1 MRNEA
6 FCIMAFLLR
15 FSHPLLISF
24 FLFPFCTPID
34 TIIPTQTIDDGETLV
49 SAGEKFVLGFF
60 SPGNSRNR
68 YVGIWYNH
76 IRERTVVWVANRE
89 NPLTNSSG
97 VLTIV
102 NGNIVLLDAS
112 RRTLWSAINGTDATN
127 YSTARLLDSGNLL
140 LSDNE
145 GRILWESFDHPTDTV
160 LPGMKVGVDR
170 RTGIDRYVT
179 SWKSPNDPAHGEF
192 SFRLDSRGLPQFI
205 LWKGSERVWRS
216 GPWNGQRLSGVPE
229 MNLNFIFNFRYVA
242 NEHETYF
249 TYDLYNASVISRMVL
264 NGSGELQRLTW
275 LDRSHRWNLFWATP
289 GQRCDQYAQCGTYAG
304 CNANQAPSCECLH
317 GFEPRSPQDWYLRDG
332 SDGCVRRRPLECE
345 KGDGFFKLAHAKLP
359 DTLHARVDTRASQ
372 KECEDECLKN
382 CSCTAYSSADINGGG
397 SGCMMWGG
405 DLIDLEVYSDGG
417 QDIYVRVAASEL
429 DSKRLLDK
437 KKMMILI
444 ITIILGAILFAS
456 CGCYLWRRQK
466 KREGSG
472 ENERNHGINEIELE
486 ESTKGSEL
494 PLFDLHV
501 VAAATNNFS
510 SENKLGEGGF
520 GPVYKGKLMNGE
532 EIAVKRLSKNSGQGS
547 EEFRNE
553 ILLIAKL
560 QHRNLVR
567 IIGCCT
573 QGEEKMLI
581 YEYMR
586 NKSLDW
592 FIFDEMRRVLL
603 DWTQRFKIIMGI
615 ARGVLYLHQ
624 DSRLRIIHRDLK
636 ASNVLLDDEMNPRI
650 SDFGMARIFGGNQTQ
665 ANTNR
670 VVGTFGYMSPEYAMD
685 GLFSVKS
692 DVFSFGVLLLE
703 IINGKRNNSCFSDD
717 PSQNLIRY
725 AWGLW
730 NEGRGLE
737 LVDSS
742 MVSSCPT
749 NEVRRC
755 IQVGLLCV
763 QENAKDRPTM
773 ASVVFMLGIDT
784 AMPTPKQP
792 AFCVRRRL
800 NNEGSPT
807 SGTGS
812 YSINE
817 VSITDLQA
825 R

>member
-1 MRNEA
+1 MGQA
-6 FCIMAFLLR
+6 
-15 FSHPLLISF
+15 
-24 FLFPFCTPID
+24 
-34 TIIPTQTIDDGETLV
+34 
-49 SAGEKFVLGFF
+49 
-60 SPGNSRNR
+60 
-68 YVGIWYNH
+68 
-76 IRERTVVWVANRE
+76 
-89 NPLTNSSG
+89 
-97 VLTIV
+97 
-102 NGNIVLLDAS
+102 
-112 RRTLWSAINGTDATN
+112 
-127 YSTARLLDSGNLL
+127 
-140 LSDNE
+140 
-145 GRILWESFDHPTDTV
+145 
-160 LPGMKVGVDR
+160 
-170 RTGIDRYVT
+170 VT
-179 SWKSPNDPAHGEF
+179 
-192 SFRLDSRGLPQFI
+192 
-205 LWKGSERVWRS
+205 
-216 GPWNGQRLSGVPE
+216 
-229 MNLNFIFNFRYVA
+229 
-242 NEHETYF
+242 
-249 TYDLYNASVISRMVL
+249 
-264 NGSGELQRLTW
+264 
-275 LDRSHRWNLFWATP
+275 
-289 GQRCDQYAQCGTYAG
+289 
-304 CNANQAPSCECLH
+304 
-317 GFEPRSPQDWYLRDG
+317 
-332 SDGCVRRRPLECE
+332 
-345 KGDGFFKLAHAKLP
+345 
-359 DTLHARVDTRASQ
+359 
-372 KECEDECLKN
+372 
-382 CSCTAYSSADINGGG
+382 
-397 SGCMMWGG
+397 
-405 DLIDLEVYSDGG
+405 
-417 QDIYVRVAASEL
+417 

-592 FIFDEMRRVLL
+592 FIFDETRRVLL
-603 DWTQRFKIIMGI
+603 DWRQRFNIIMGI

-636 ASNVLLDDEMNPRI
+636 ASNVLLDNEMNPRI
-650 SDFGMARIFGGNQTQ
+650 SDFGMARLFGGNQTQ

-670 VVGTFGYMSPEYAMD
+670 VVGTYGYMSPEYAMD

-703 IINGKRNNSCFSDD
+703 IINGKRNNSYFSDD

-725 AWGLW
+725 AWELW
-730 NEGRGLE
+730 NEGRCLE
-737 LVDSS
+737 LVDSW
-742 MVSSCPT
+742 MLSSCPT
-749 NEVRRC
+749 NELQRC

-784 AMPTPKQP
+784 VMPTPKQP
-792 AFCVRRRL
+792 AFCVQKSFNSKDSSSSR
-800 NNEGSPT
+800 
-807 SGTGS
+807 TGS
-812 YSINE
+812 CTINE

>member
-1 MRNEA
+1 
-6 FCIMAFLLR
+6 MAFLLR
-15 FSHPLLISF
+15 FSHPLLFAI
-24 FLFPFCTPID
+24 FLFRFCTPID
-34 TIIPTQTIDDGETLV
+34 TITPTHTINDGETLV
-49 SAGEKFVLGFF
+49 SSGEKFVLGFF

-68 YVGIWYNH
+68 YVGIWHNNVPDQ
-76 IRERTVVWVANRE
+76 TVVWVANRE

-97 VLTIV
+97 VLTII
-102 NGNIVLLDAS
+102 NSNLVLLDAR
-112 RRTLWSAINGTDATN
+112 RRTMWSAMNGSDATN
-127 YSTARLLDSGNLL
+127 YSSARLLDSGNLV

-145 GRILWESFDHPTDTV
+145 GRVLWESFDHPTDTV
-160 LPGMKVGVDR
+160 LPGMKIGVER
-170 RTGIDRYVT
+170 RTGLDRYLT
-179 SWKSPNDPAHGEF
+179 SWKSPNDPARGEF
-192 SFRLDSRGLPQFI
+192 SFRLDSRGMPQFI
-205 LWKGSERVWRS
+205 LWNGSERVWRS
-216 GPWNGQRLSGVPE
+216 GPWNGQRISGVPQ
-229 MNLNFIFNFRYVA
+229 MNQHFLFDCRYVA
-242 NEHETYF
+242 NENETYIMF
-249 TYDLYNASVISRMVL
+249 NLYNASIVSRMVL
-264 NGSGELQRLTW
+264 GSGKLQRLTW
-275 LDRSHRWNLFWATP
+275 LDSNRRWNPFWGVP
-289 GQRCDQYAQCGTYAG
+289 GERCDGYGQCGTYAG
-304 CNANQAPSCECLH
+304 CNTNHAPSCECLH

-359 DTLHARVDTRASQ
+359 DTLHARVDTRASL

-382 CSCTAYSSADINGGG
+382 CSCTAYCSADINGGG
-397 SGCMMWGG
+397 SGCVMWGG
-405 DLIDLEVYSDGG
+405 DLIDLQVYSDGG

-437 KKMMILI
+437 KKRMILI
-444 ITIILGAILFAS
+444 ITVILGAIIFAF
-456 CGCYLWRRQK
+456 CGCCLWQRKRKRKGCRR
-466 KREGSG
+466 
-472 ENERNHGINEIELE
+472 NEINHEILYGGIELE
-486 ESTKGSEL
+486 ESTNGSEL
-494 PLFDLHV
+494 PLFDLRV
-501 VAAATNNFS
+501 IVAATSNFS
-510 SENKLGEGGF
+510 SENKLGAGGF
-520 GPVYKGKLMNGE
+520 GPVYKGKLMNGQ
-532 EIAVKRLSKNSGQGS
+532 EIAVKRLSKKSGQGS
-547 EEFRNE
+547 EEFKNE
-553 ILLIAKL
+553 VLLIAKL

-567 IIGCCT
+567 IMGFCT
-573 QGEEKMLI
+573 QGDEKMLI